1 MSSLKDM
8 YRTVLKD
15 TFPDTMT
22 ITLGDAVLTYKK
34 RTWHID
40 GETKG
45 LRYGENPDQPA
56 ALYEMESGKLAID
69 GVEWRGPQGIMSALT
84 EAQMLQAGKHPG
96 KTNLTDV
103 DNGCNILQ
111 YLAER
116 PAAVILKHNNPCGAA
131 WSKESVGDA
140 LAKAFWCDRIAAF
153 GGAVVVNRPLDMQ
166 AADLIAA
173 NYFEVVAAPDF
184 EEGVLEKLAARKN
197 LRIFKLPALARLGE
211 LAGVPFLDV
220 KSMAD
225 GGIILQQ
232 SFVNRI
238 RSAADF
244 IPAVATT
251 KDGLTVS
258 ARKPTP
264 QEADDLVFAWAVEAG
279 VTSNS
284 VIFAHNG
291 ATVAIGTGEQDRV
304 GCVELAIFKAYTKYA
319 DTLAFTRHGM
329 TLYELKL
336 KASPRRSRRTA
347 RRHRSGHP
355 EGQGRPRRY
364 GARLRR
370 LLPLPRRRGRVH
382 RAGRDRHRAARR
394 LPPRLRSHRGRQRS
408 LPAGGDGLHRPAFVQ

>member
-69 GVEWRGPQGIMSALT
+69 GVEWPQGIMSALT
-84 EAQMLQAGKHPG
+84 EAQMLQAGTHPG

-153 GGAVVVNRPLDMQ
+153 GGAVVVNSSPPTILKWSPPPTSKRACSKNSPHAKTSVSSSCPPSPASANSRAFLSLTSRAWPT
-166 AADLIAA
+166 AA
-173 NYFEVVAAPDF
+173 
-184 EEGVLEKLAARKN
+184 
-197 LRIFKLPALARLGE
+197 
-211 LAGVPFLDV
+211 
-220 KSMAD
+220 S
-225 GGIILQQ
+225 
-232 SFVNRI
+232 S
-238 RSAADF
+238 S
-244 IPAVATT
+244 
-251 KDGLTVS
+251 
-258 ARKPTP
+258 
-264 QEADDLVFAWAVEAG
+264 
-279 VTSNS
+279 SNPS
-284 VIFAHNG
+284 
-291 ATVAIGTGEQDRV
+291 
-304 GCVELAIFKAYTKYA
+304 
-319 DTLAFTRHGM
+319 
-329 TLYELKL
+329 
-336 KASPRRSRRTA
+336 
-347 RRHRSGHP
+347 
-355 EGQGRPRRY
+355 
-364 GARLRR
+364 
-370 LLPLPRRRGRVH
+370 
-382 RAGRDRHRAARR
+382 
-394 LPPRLRSHRGRQRS
+394 
-408 LPAGGDGLHRPAFVQ
+408 

>member
-153 GGAVVVNRPLDMQ
+153 GEQL
-166 AADLIAA
+166 
-173 NYFEVVAAPDF
+173 
-184 EEGVLEKLAARKN
+184 
-197 LRIFKLPALARLGE
+197 
-211 LAGVPFLDV
+211 GVP
-220 KSMAD
+220 A
-225 GGIILQQ
+225 
-232 SFVNRI
+232 
-238 RSAADF
+238 
-244 IPAVATT
+244 
-251 KDGLTVS
+251 
-258 ARKPTP
+258 
-264 QEADDLVFAWAVEAG
+264 E
-279 VTSNS
+279 
-284 VIFAHNG
+284 
-291 ATVAIGTGEQDRV
+291 
-304 GCVELAIFKAYTKYA
+304 
-319 DTLAFTRHGM
+319 RH
-329 TLYELKL
+329 
-336 KASPRRSRRTA
+336 PRR
-347 RRHRSGHP
+347 
-355 EGQGRPRRY
+355 
-364 GARLRR
+364 
-370 LLPLPRRRGRVH
+370 V
-382 RAGRDRHRAARR
+382 
-394 LPPRLRSHRGRQRS
+394 
-408 LPAGGDGLHRPAFVQ
+408 